1 MSQNYD
7 FQTAQADAAAIEA
20 GEATLENARLRAL
33 RSEAAWREMAD
44 RTLRMEK
51 GREKARLARALQSS
65 EMLEPERQTARD
77 PSPRA

>member
-7 FQTAQADAAAIEA
+7 FQVAQADAAAIEA
-20 GEATLENARLRAL
+20 GEATLENAKLRAL

-51 GREKARLARALQSS
+51 EREKARLARALRSS
-65 EMLEPERQTARD
+65 EMLEPERKTA
-77 PSPRA
+77 P